1 MISIITGDIINSQE
15 IVDQN
20 VWLKPIKTLFAEFGS
35 SPQNWEIF
43 RGDSFQLEI
52 PQPEEA
58 YLAALR
64 IKAEIKLIKNLDV
77 RMAIG
82 IGKKQFDASKITE
95 SNGEAFVN
103 SGEKFEILKKE
114 KINLA
119 IKSPWDSFDREMNLF
134 FKLALNT
141 MDNWSVKSVEI
152 IRIMLKTPDIN
163 QKEIGKILGIAQS
176 SVSERQKRA
185 LWSEIMEIDTI
196 YREKLKKRIG

>member
-1 MISIITGDIINSQE
+1 M
-15 IVDQN
+15 
-20 VWLKPIKTLFAEFGS
+20 KPIKTLFAEFGS
-35 SPQNWEIF
+35 SPKNWEIF

-185 LWSEIMEIDTI
+185 FWSELMEIDAV
-196 YREKLKKRIG
+196 YREKLKKLME